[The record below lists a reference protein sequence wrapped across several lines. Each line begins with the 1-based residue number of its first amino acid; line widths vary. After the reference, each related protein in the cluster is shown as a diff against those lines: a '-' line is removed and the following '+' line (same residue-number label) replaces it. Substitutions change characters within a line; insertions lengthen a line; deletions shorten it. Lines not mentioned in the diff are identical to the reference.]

1 MPPMQKMGKNK
12 MKDEK
17 IEGYDVRVMNIS
29 EMREYAR
36 MLERDIETMRCYK
49 NLYQMIGDHLGEAY
63 KLRQEGMK
71 RKQEEILAKDVEM
84 QLKGKECAK
93 EELFTERP
101 ASEMTFRQ
109 EEGFSRERDKQNQV
123 TGRIMRTL
131 KLEAE
136 DKAIEIERK
145 AAMEKNKLRNM
156 DGKKHFLEN
165 TIEPFVEIMEEGQ
178 QLTRLVSETIQDEAL
193 ESSRKEFRDVCT
205 SYKEKLHEYYKE
217 LIRQDVEDIR
227 NAKYKAE
234 NLEAAFKSTQSLLK
248 ETQQKALLKVNTYKP
263 YQSEANSITELKLQ
277 KVAEIDRLK
286 KENAMLLE
294 QIQNVEKEIVQLRKA
309 MTPVL
314 YKIRQSADMKTAIL
328 KKKFKSFSDTRP
340 ATDENSLLY
349 RSYDSNKQSS
359 VGNMEENTRQ
369 KEPSSKL

>member
-1 MPPMQKMGKNK
+1 
-12 MKDEK
+12 MKDEE

-29 EMREYAR
+29 EIRDYAR

-49 NLYQMIGDHLGEAY
+49 NLYQMIGDHLGDAY
-63 KLRQEGMK
+63 KMRQEGMK

-84 QLKGKECAK
+84 QRMQLSGKECAQ
-93 EELFTERP
+93 EELFTEHP
-101 ASEMTFRQ
+101 ASEMAFRH
-109 EEGFSRERDKQNQV
+109 EKGFSREQDKQNQV
-123 TGRIMRTL
+123 TERIMRTL

-156 DGKKHFLEN
+156 DGKKHFLEK
-165 TIEPFVEIMEEGQ
+165 TVEPFVEIMEEGQ

-193 ESSRKEFRDVCT
+193 ESSRKEFRDVCS
-205 SYKEKLHEYYKE
+205 SYKDKLHEYYKE

-227 NAKYKAE
+227 NAKSKVE

-263 YQSEANSITELKLQ
+263 YQSEADSMTELKLQ

-294 QIQNVEKEIVQLRKA
+294 QIQDVEKEIVQLRKA

-314 YKIRQSADMKTAIL
+314 YKIRQSADMKATIL
-328 KKKFKSFSDTRP
+328 KKK
-340 ATDENSLLY
+340 N
-349 RSYDSNKQSS
+349 
-359 VGNMEENTRQ
+359 
-369 KEPSSKL
+369 